1 MKNKKPLFIALVSL
15 DVIITIALFAISII
29 MLANVSKTSAERA
42 AMPEGFVR
50 WLVYEL
56 KPWQYGVFFVVPLFI
71 LLAVNIV
78 GLVIYVKKTTK
89 KEPVQVGDLTDE
101 QKEALRQEL
110 LRDLQ
115 GGAKEE
121 PKPVEAPAPA
131 PEAPAEDKEEK

>member
-1 MKNKKPLFIALVSL
+1 MKNKKPLFIALISL
-15 DVIITIALFAISII
+15 DVILTIALFAISII
-29 MLANVSKTSAERA
+29 MLANVSKNSLERKE
-42 AMPEGFVR
+42 MTGFVG
-50 WLVYEL
+50 WLVNL
-56 KPWQYGVFFVVPLFI
+56 KPLVYGLAFVVPLFV
-71 LLAVNIV
+71 LLAANII
-78 GLVIYVKKTTK
+78 GLVLYVRKTTK

-121 PKPVEAPAPA
+121 PKPVENPAPA